1 MKIRIVNKSKHS
13 LPEYSTESSAGIDL
27 RANIDKEAKNYEAG
41 VRRIRAHREEII
53 MKKRG
58 YYILTV
64 ICMIIISGSCEKNIT
79 PSLTGRIKEYDSLA
93 FDRLYVEG
101 IKLKLTGNSGEA
113 LKFFEQCL
121 KLNPESDATYYQ
133 MAQILMATGDIEAGK
148 KYLKKAYEIEDQNLW
163 YLMML
168 ASTYYQEQKLD
179 SAIIYYEKAIK
190 YYPENTEMKM
200 NLGNLYSE
208 NRKFDKANTVFESID
223 EEYGINKS
231 STVASVQN
239 LMWAERYG
247 EALDKIKELL
257 EIYPDEILYNGLLAE
272 IYRGLGE
279 NNKAMEVY
287 NNMIENYPEDPQT
300 QLSLCD
306 FLINQKRYEELF
318 IIINKV
324 IMNDNIKREDKLT
337 LFARM
342 IETPA
347 LVENNSNKLQ
357 MSLMVLEAE
366 YKNDN
371 IVQIL
376 RPEVLIQQNKYS
388 EAENLLEEIIKKQP
402 DNYFAFEKL
411 LLLYLDEGNF
421 NKLEERGKECAT
433 RFNRS
438 FLVKVLYATG
448 AMENKNYETANE
460 ELRKATILAGSNQE
474 MIMQVLSMKAD
485 LYYRM
490 KEYEKAFETFEEALK
505 TNNDDMMTLNNYA
518 YYLAE
523 QDKQL
528 KEAEKMARKVIEAE
542 EYNNTYLDTYGWV
555 LYKRGKFREAE
566 EVFKEIIDNGG
577 DDAEYYEHYGYILMK
592 RKKCEK
598 AIINW
603 EKALNM
609 DNSKVY
615 LIKEIENCRE
625 QR

>member
-1 MKIRIVNKSKHS
+1 
-13 LPEYSTESSAGIDL
+13 
-27 RANIDKEAKNYEAG
+27 
-41 VRRIRAHREEII
+41 
-53 MKKRG
+53 
-58 YYILTV
+58 
-64 ICMIIISGSCEKNIT
+64 
-79 PSLTGRIKEYDSLA
+79 
-93 FDRLYVEG
+93 
-101 IKLKLTGNSGEA
+101 
-113 LKFFEQCL
+113 
-121 KLNPESDATYYQ
+121 
-133 MAQILMATGDIEAGK
+133 
-148 KYLKKAYEIEDQNLW
+148 
-163 YLMML
+163 
-168 ASTYYQEQKLD
+168 
-179 SAIIYYEKAIK
+179 
-190 YYPENTEMKM
+190 
-200 NLGNLYSE
+200 
-208 NRKFDKANTVFESID
+208 
-223 EEYGINKS
+223 
-231 STVASVQN
+231 
-239 LMWAERYG
+239 
-247 EALDKIKELL
+247 
-257 EIYPDEILYNGLLAE
+257 
-272 IYRGLGE
+272 
-279 NNKAMEVY
+279 
-287 NNMIENYPEDPQT
+287 
-300 QLSLCD
+300 
-306 FLINQKRYEELF
+306 
-318 IIINKV
+318 
-324 IMNDNIKREDKLT
+324 
-337 LFARM
+337 
-342 IETPA
+342 
-347 LVENNSNKLQ
+347 

>member
-1 MKIRIVNKSKHS
+1 M
-13 LPEYSTESSAGIDL
+13 L
-27 RANIDKEAKNYEAG
+27 
-41 VRRIRAHREEII
+41 II
-53 MKKRG
+53 E
-58 YYILTV
+58 
-64 ICMIIISGSCEKNIT
+64 GSCEKKII

-113 LKFFEQCL
+113 LKFFEQCI
-121 KLNPESDATYYQ
+121 KLNRENDATYYQ
-133 MAQILMATGDIEAGK
+133 MAQILMATGDIESGK
-148 KYLKKAYEIEDQNLW
+148 KYLKKAYEIENQNIW

-168 ASTYYQEQKLD
+168 ASTYYQEKKID

-190 YYPENTEMKM
+190 CYPEKTEMKM
-200 NLGNLYSE
+200 TLGNLYSE
-208 NRKFDKANTVFESID
+208 SRKFDMANKIFESID
-223 EEYGINKS
+223 KEYGINKS

-239 LMWAERYG
+239 LMWAERYD

-257 EIYPDEILYNGLLAE
+257 EIYPEEILYNGLLAE
-272 IYRGLGE
+272 TYRGLGE

-318 IIINKV
+318 IIINRV
-324 IMNDNIKREDKLT
+324 IMNENIRREDKLT

-342 IETPA
+342 IETPE
-347 LVENNSNKLQ
+347 LVGNNSNKLQ
-357 MSLMVLEAE
+357 LSLMVLEAE
-366 YKNDN
+366 YRNDHV
-371 IVQIL
+371 VQIL
-376 RPEVLIQQNKYS
+376 RPEVLIKQNKYN
-388 EAENLLEEIIKKQP
+388 EAANMLEEIIKKQP

-411 LLLYLDEGNF
+411 LLLYLDTGSF
-421 NKLEERGKECAT
+421 SKLEERGKECAT

-438 FLVKVLYATG
+438 FLAKVLYATG

-460 ELRKATILAGSNQE
+460 ELNKATILAGNNQE
-474 MIMQVLSMKAD
+474 MIMQVFSMKAD

-490 KEYEKAFETFEEALK
+490 KEYEKAFQTFEEALK
-505 TNNDDMMTLNNYA
+505 MNNDELMTLNNYA

-523 QDKQL
+523 QNKRL
-528 KEAEKMARKVIEAE
+528 KEAEDMARKVIETE
-542 EYNNTYLDTYGWV
+542 KYNNTYLDTYGWI

-566 EVFKEIIDNGG
+566 EVFKEIIDSGG
-577 DDAEYYEHYGYILMK
+577 NDAEYYEHYGYILMK

-603 EKALNM
+603 EKALNL
-609 DNSKVY
+609 DNSKIY
-615 LIKEIENCRE
+615 LIEEIENCGK

>member
-1 MKIRIVNKSKHS
+1 
-13 LPEYSTESSAGIDL
+13 
-27 RANIDKEAKNYEAG
+27 
-41 VRRIRAHREEII
+41 
-53 MKKRG
+53 
-58 YYILTV
+58 
-64 ICMIIISGSCEKNIT
+64 MIIISGSCEKKIT

-121 KLNPESDATYYQ
+121 KLNKESDATYYQ
-133 MAQILMATGDIEAGK
+133 MAQILMATGDNESGK

-163 YLMML
+163 YLIML

-190 YYPENTEMKM
+190 CYPEKTGMKM
-200 NLGNLYSE
+200 TLGNLYSE
-208 NRKFDKANTVFESID
+208 NRKFDKANRIFESID

-239 LMWAERYG
+239 LMWAERYD
-247 EALDKIKELL
+247 EALDKINEIL
-257 EIYPDEILYNGLLAE
+257 EIYPEEILYNGLLAG

-287 NNMIENYPEDPQT
+287 NSMIENYPEDPQT

-324 IMNDNIKREDKLT
+324 IMNDNIRREDKLT

-366 YKNDN
+366 YKNDHV
-371 IVQIL
+371 VQIL
-376 RPEVLIQQNKYS
+376 RPEVLIKQNKYN
-388 EAENLLEEIIKKQP
+388 EAVNLLEEIIKKQP

-411 LLLYLDEGNF
+411 LLLYLDTGNF

-433 RFNRS
+433 KFNRS
-438 FLVKVLYATG
+438 FLAKVLYATG
-448 AMENKNYETANE
+448 AIENKNYETANE
-460 ELRKATILAGSNQE
+460 ELRKATILAGNNQE
-474 MIMQVLSMKAD
+474 MVMQVLSMEAD

-505 TNNDDMMTLNNYA
+505 TNNEDLMTLNNYA

-523 QDKQL
+523 QDKRL
-528 KEAEKMARKVIEAE
+528 KEAENMARKMIEKE

-566 EVFKEIIDNGG
+566 DVFKKIIDSGG
-577 DDAEYYEHYGYILMK
+577 IDAEYYEHYGYILMK

-603 EKALNM
+603 EKALKL
-609 DNSKVY
+609 DNTKVY
-615 LIKEIENCRE
+615 LIEEIKNCKE
-625 QR
+625 QH

>member
-1 MKIRIVNKSKHS
+1 
-13 LPEYSTESSAGIDL
+13 
-27 RANIDKEAKNYEAG
+27 
-41 VRRIRAHREEII
+41 
-53 MKKRG
+53 
-58 YYILTV
+58 
-64 ICMIIISGSCEKNIT
+64 MIIISGSCEKKIT

-121 KLNPESDATYYQ
+121 KLNKESDATYYQ
-133 MAQILMATGDIEAGK
+133 MAQILMATGDNESGK

-168 ASTYYQEQKLD
+168 ASNYYQEQKID

-190 YYPENTEMKM
+190 YYPEKTEMKM
-200 NLGNLYSE
+200 TLGNLYSE
-208 NRKFDKANTVFESID
+208 NRKFDKANRIFESID

-231 STVASVQN
+231 STVSSVQN
-239 LMWAERYG
+239 LMWAERYD
-247 EALDKIKELL
+247 EALDKINEIL
-257 EIYPDEILYNGLLAE
+257 EIYPEEILYNGLLAE

-287 NNMIENYPEDPQT
+287 NSMIENYPEDPQT

-324 IMNDNIKREDKLT
+324 IMNDNIRREDKLT

-366 YKNDN
+366 YKNDHV
-371 IVQIL
+371 VQIL
-376 RPEVLIQQNKYS
+376 RPEVLIQQNKYN
-388 EAENLLEEIIKKQP
+388 EAVNMLEEIIKKQP

-411 LLLYLDEGNF
+411 LLLYLDTGNF

-433 RFNRS
+433 KFNRS
-438 FLVKVLYATG
+438 FLAKVLYATG
-448 AMENKNYETANE
+448 AIENKNYETANE
-460 ELRKATILAGSNQE
+460 ELRKATILAGNNQE
-474 MIMQVLSMKAD
+474 MVMQVLSMEAD

-505 TNNDDMMTLNNYA
+505 TNNEDLMTLNNYA

-523 QDKQL
+523 QDKRL
-528 KEAEKMARKVIEAE
+528 KEAESMARKVIEKE

-566 EVFKEIIDNGG
+566 DVFKKIIDSGG
-577 DDAEYYEHYGYILMK
+577 IDAEYYEHYGYILMK

-603 EKALNM
+603 EKALKL
-609 DNSKVY
+609 DNTKVY
-615 LIKEIENCRE
+615 LIEEIKNCKE
-625 QR
+625 QH

>member
-1 MKIRIVNKSKHS
+1 
-13 LPEYSTESSAGIDL
+13 
-27 RANIDKEAKNYEAG
+27 
-41 VRRIRAHREEII
+41 
-53 MKKRG
+53 
-58 YYILTV
+58 
-64 ICMIIISGSCEKNIT
+64 MIIISGSCEKRIA
-79 PSLTGRIKEYDSLA
+79 PSLTRRIKEYDSLA

-101 IKLKLTGNSGEA
+101 IKLKMTGNSGEA
-113 LKFFEQCL
+113 LKYFEQCL

-133 MAQILMATGDIEAGK
+133 MAQILMATGDIESGK

-163 YLMML
+163 YLMMF
-168 ASTYYQEQKLD
+168 ASTYYQEQKVD

-190 YYPENTEMKM
+190 YYPEKTEMKM
-200 NLGNLYSE
+200 TLGNLYSE
-208 NRKFDKANTVFESID
+208 NRKFDKANTIFESID

-239 LMWAERYG
+239 LMWAERYN
-247 EALDKIKELL
+247 EALDKINKLL

-272 IYRGLGE
+272 TYRGLGE
-279 NNKAMEVY
+279 NNRAMEVY

-318 IIINKV
+318 IIINRV
-324 IMNDNIKREDKLT
+324 IMNDNIRREDKLT

-347 LVENNSNKLQ
+347 LVRNNSNKLQ
-357 MSLMVLEAE
+357 LSLMVLEAE
-366 YKNDN
+366 YKNDH

-376 RPEVLIQQNKYS
+376 RPEVLIQQNKYN
-388 EAENLLEEIIKKQP
+388 EAANLLEEMIKKQP

-411 LLLYLDEGNF
+411 LLLYLDTGNF
-421 NKLEERGKECAT
+421 SKLEERGKECAT

-438 FLVKVLYATG
+438 FLAKVLYATG

-460 ELRKATILAGSNQE
+460 ELKKATILAGNNQE
-474 MIMQVLSMKAD
+474 MVMQVLSMTAD

-505 TNNDDMMTLNNYA
+505 TNNDDLMTLNNYA
-518 YYLAE
+518 YYLTE
-523 QDKQL
+523 QDKRL
-528 KEAEKMARKVIEAE
+528 KEAEDMARKVIETE

-555 LYKRGKFREAE
+555 LYKRGKFRKAE
-566 EVFKEIIDNGG
+566 EIFKEIIDSGG
-577 DDAEYYEHYGYILMK
+577 NDAEYYEHYGYVLMK

-603 EKALNM
+603 EKALNL
-609 DNSKVY
+609 DNSKIY
-615 LIKEIENCRE
+615 LIEDIENCRE